1 MSNFEN
7 SCVRAEQVDTLHLQS
22 RSMTSVEIG
31 CLFGVSELLFSAV
44 AGCSYTFLVSGDGC
58 LHIPLVHVTK
68 HVP

>member
-7 SCVRAEQVDTLHLQS
+7 SCVRAEQVDTLQDF
-22 RSMTSVEIG
+22 G